1 MIVGIISTGI
11 RAGAVDISHRHKSLI
26 RSFNRLQYFWTVQT
40 FEEIFDRLNGLPM
53 YVIAATERRTALVGM
68 MNWAS
73 AEDASPCEGNLHEL
87 CWLYEARK
95 MATD

>member
-40 FEEIFDRLNGLPM
+40 FEEIFDRLNGLHMGSPHDLLGRAG
-53 YVIAATERRTALVGM
+53 VAVKPTALLVTFSSGAGRIDPRG
-68 MNWAS
+68 W
-73 AEDASPCEGNLHEL
+73 P
-87 CWLYEARK
+87 R
-95 MATD
+95 